1 MSPQN
6 ETPVVVIS
14 GAAGGVGRA
23 VARRFHASGWRIAAL
38 DQRDDGLQTLAAEV
52 PTAASV
58 AADLRGADACRHAIA
73 EVVRQ
78 CGRIDALVNAIGVWR
93 EGPVEDADEA
103 DFDLV
108 LAVNLKAPFF
118 LCSAAI
124 PHLKATRGSIVNVS
138 SDAGHQG
145 NQNAAI
151 YCASKG
157 GLTLL
162 SKTLALDLAPYGVR
176 VNSVS
181 PGDINTPMLRFQAE
195 RYGGGDVDGYLQGLL
210 AKYPQGAGARFI
222 EAEEVAELIH
232 FLCQPAAR
240 AITGA
245 DLAIDMGLSTGI

>member
-1 MSPQN
+1 MNPKN
-6 ETPVVVIS
+6 EAPVVVIS
-14 GAAGGVGRA
+14 GAAGGVGAA

-38 DQRDDGLQTLAAEV
+38 DASDVGLQALAADL
-52 PTAASV
+52 PLAARIT
-58 AADLRGADACRHAIA
+58 ADLRGADACRHAIA
-73 EVVRQ
+73 EAVRQ

-151 YCASKG
+151 
-157 GLTLL
+157 
-162 SKTLALDLAPYGVR
+162 
-176 VNSVS
+176 
-181 PGDINTPMLRFQAE
+181 
-195 RYGGGDVDGYLQGLL
+195 
-210 AKYPQGAGARFI
+210 
-222 EAEEVAELIH
+222 
-232 FLCQPAAR
+232 
-240 AITGA
+240 
-245 DLAIDMGLSTGI
+245 

>member
-23 VARRFHASGWRIAAL
+23 VAHRFHASGWRIAAL
-38 DQRDDGLQTLAAEV
+38 DQREDGLQTLAAEV